1 MKVDII
7 FHVAATVRFDE
18 KLQKAV
24 AINVR
29 CPMDMIKLAKEA
41 TNLKSFMHVST
52 IYAHCLLSYIEEKMY
67 PPALDPYK
75 LMMLTENLPDQVLDD
90 MTPK

>member
-1 MKVDII
+1 M
-7 FHVAATVRFDE
+7 AATVRFDE
-18 KLQKAV
+18 KLKNAV

-29 CPMDMIKLAKEA
+29 CPMDLIKLAKET
-41 TNLKSFMHVST
+41 TNLKSFMHVGT
-52 IYAHCLLSYIEEKMY
+52 IYAHCLLPCIEEKVY

-75 LMMLTENLPDQVLDD
+75 LVLLTENLPDQVLDD